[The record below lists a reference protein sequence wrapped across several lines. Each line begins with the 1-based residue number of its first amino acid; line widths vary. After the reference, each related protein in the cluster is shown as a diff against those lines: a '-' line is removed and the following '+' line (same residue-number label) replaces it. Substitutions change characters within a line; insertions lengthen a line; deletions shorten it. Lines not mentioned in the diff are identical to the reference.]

1 MANPRQPLLRRALV
15 VVIIIVALWLATQSR
30 SEVPVAL
37 PPAGP
42 ITNPAPS
49 GSIDAPAN
57 QALRDAANQQRSH
70 VQLLA
75 VGRVT
80 RLLPDDNEGSR
91 HQKFLFRAAPDLT
104 VLVAYNLELAP
115 RIPLAVGDSVQVS
128 GEYIWNEKGGLI
140 HWTHKDPAGKHL
152 PGWVELK
159 GKRYQ

>member
-1 MANPRQPLLRRALV
+1 MANPRPPLLRRALV
-15 VVIIIVALWLATQSR
+15 VVIIVVGLRLATQSR
-30 SEVPVAL
+30 RVTPVAP

-42 ITNPAPS
+42 VTNPAPS
-49 GSIDAPAN
+49 ASIDASAN
-57 QALRDAANQQRSH
+57 QALRDAANQQRSN

-75 VGRVT
+75 VGRVI

-104 VLVAYNLELAP
+104 VLVAYNLDLAP
-115 RIPLAVGDSVQVS
+115 RIPLAIGDSVQVR

-140 HWTHKDPAGKHL
+140 HWAHKDPAGQHQ
-152 PGWVELK
+152 PGWVELN